1 MKDDSGS
8 HWNDVD
14 FFVLRLIALAA
25 LLAAP
30 VVAAPAPHLVA
41 RSFDELAKPLPL
53 PYDEKA
59 DAEAAIKA
67 ATARAKAGKKRLL
80 IDLGGNWCPD
90 CRILAGTMELPQLKA
105 FLRQHYELVMVDI
118 GRYDRN
124 MQIPARYGIAKPEG
138 VPALLVIDPRTNKLL
153 NPGRTS
159 ALADAR
165 SMTPQALADWLAQW
179 TR

>member
-1 MKDDSGS
+1 MRLS
-8 HWNDVD
+8 
-14 FFVLRLIALAA
+14 FLIAVLVCTPA
-25 LLAAP
+25 
-30 VVAAPAPHLVA
+30 VAAPAPRLA
-41 RSFDELAKPLPL
+41 ETSFDQLAKPLPL

-59 DAEAAIKA
+59 DSNAAVKA
-67 ATARAKAGKKRLL
+67 AMARAGARKKLLL

-90 CRILAGTMELPQLKA
+90 CRILAGTMKLPRLDA
-105 FLRQHYELVMVDI
+105 FIHSHYELVTVDI

-124 MQIPARYGIAKPEG
+124 MAIPARYGIARPEG
-138 VPALLVIDPRTNKLL
+138 VPALLVIDPKTNTLL

-165 SMTPQALADWLAQW
+165 SMTPQALADWLASW